1 MVKDSL
7 SSQEGLAFPHRLGLY
22 LTSLF
27 HFPEFNYQNPR
38 EHISQFMAAGEPRSE
53 IKRSKL
59 PLRYLTPDIESL
71 MCNTSWNFGIIVTIW
86 Q

>member
-1 MVKDSL
+1 MVKDNL

-27 HFPEFNYQNPR
+27 HLPEFNYQNPR
-38 EHISQFMAAGEPRSE
+38 ERISQLRFTVSICMAAGEPCSE

-59 PLRYLTPDIESL
+59 PLGYTTPGIKSL
-71 MCNTSWNFGIIVTIW
+71 RCNTS
-86 Q
+86 